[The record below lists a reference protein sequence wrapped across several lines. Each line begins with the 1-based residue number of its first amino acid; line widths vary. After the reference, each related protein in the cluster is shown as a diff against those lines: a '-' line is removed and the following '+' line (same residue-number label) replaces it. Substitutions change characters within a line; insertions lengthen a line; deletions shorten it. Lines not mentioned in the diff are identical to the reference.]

1 VRSTSL
7 DFAFVAL
14 ASLAA
19 CGAPTPNGNGDD
31 NSSPDASQPNGGGDG
46 GMAATDAGPGSGSA
60 APVDAPAPPAITVL
74 RGVDRASAF
83 SASEASTLST
93 SDGVKWTGVY
103 IGGPCNAG
111 SGWTKALVQ
120 SFAADLG
127 WTFMPIYVG
136 RQTSSICSADTLTA
150 AQGTTDGQAAV
161 AAMAT
166 FGWDANKKIPV
177 CLDLEAG
184 TYSANASG
192 SEAYAKAWLAAV
204 QAGGYL
210 GYVYSNPTGIN
221 GLYSA
226 GVKFDGAW
234 PASWFY
240 TSFENVAPSDLTQLT
255 TGIYNSSNRAWQ
267 YASFTSSV
275 GGIDADTSDL
285 LLAPA
290 PGGTNL

>member
-1 VRSTSL
+1 MSTSRVL
-7 DFAFVAL
+7 VMVLFA
-14 ASLAA
+14 SA
-19 CGAPTPNGNGDD
+19 CSAPMPNGNGDD
-31 NSSPDASQPNGGGDG
+31 GSSSDTPDASQGAPTDG
-46 GMAATDAGPGSGSA
+46 AVAASDAGSGSS
-60 APVDAPAPPAITVL
+60 APADAPAAPPITVL
-74 RGVDRASAF
+74 RGVDRAGAF
-83 SASEASTLST
+83 SATEAKTLAT
-93 SDGVKWTGVY
+93 SDAVKWTGVY

-120 SFAADLG
+120 SFATDLG

-136 RQTSSICSADTLTA
+136 RQTSSICSADVLTA
-150 AQGTTDGQAAV
+150 AQGTTDGDAAV
-161 AAMAT
+161 TAMAT
-166 FGWDANKKIPV
+166 FGWDANKNIPV

-184 TYSANASG
+184 TYAANASG

-204 QAGGYL
+204 KAGGYL

-221 GLYSA
+221 GLYGA

-240 TSFENVAPSDLTQLT
+240 TSFENVSPSDLTQLT
-255 TGIYNSSNRAWQ
+255 TGTYDTTNRAWQ

-285 LLAPA
+285 LLAPT

>member
-1 VRSTSL
+1 MRSL
-7 DFAFVAL
+7 PLAL
-14 ASLAA
+14 ILVCA
-19 CGAPTPNGNGDD
+19 CSTPHPAGAPGDD
-31 NSSPDASQPNGGGDG
+31 DDSNVDAATSSSDAPDLAVDASIDG
-46 GMAATDAGPGSGSA
+46 SIPI
-60 APVDAPAPPAITVL
+60 DAPAPPPITVL

-83 SASEASTLST
+83 SMTEASTLKN

-120 SFAADLG
+120 SFATDLG

-136 RQTSSICSADTLTA
+136 RQTSSICSADVLTA
-150 AQGTTDGQAAV
+150 AQGTTDGDAAV

-166 FGWDANKKIPV
+166 FGWQANQKIPV

-184 TYSANASG
+184 TYAANASG
-192 SEAYAKAWLAAV
+192 SVAYAKAWLAAV
-204 QAGGYL
+204 KAGGYL

-226 GVKFDGAW
+226 GVTFDGAW

-240 TSFENVAPSDLTQLT
+240 SAFENVSPSDLTQLT
-255 TGIYNSSNRAWQ
+255 TGTYDTTNRAWQ

>member
-1 VRSTSL
+1 M
-7 DFAFVAL
+7 A
-14 ASLAA
+14 
-19 CGAPTPNGNGDD
+19 NGNGDGSSSD
-31 NSSPDASQPNGGGDG
+31 SPDASQAAPSDG
-46 GMAATDAGPGSGSA
+46 SVAASDAGSGSS
-60 APVDAPAPPAITVL
+60 APADAPAAPPVTVL
-74 RGVDRASAF
+74 RGVDRAGAF
-83 SASEASTLST
+83 SAAEASTLAT
-93 SDGVKWTGVY
+93 ADAVKWTGVY

-120 SFAADLG
+120 SFATDLG

-136 RQTSSICSADTLTA
+136 RQTSSICSADVLTA
-150 AQGTTDGQAAV
+150 AQGTTDGDAAV

-166 FGWDANKKIPV
+166 FGWQANQKIPV

-184 TYSANASG
+184 TNASG
-192 SEAYAKAWLAAV
+192 SVAYAKAWLAAV
-204 QAGGYL
+204 KAGGYL

-226 GVKFDGAW
+226 GVTFDGAW

-240 TSFENVAPSDLTQLT
+240 SAFENVSPSDLTQLT
-255 TGIYNSSNRAWQ
+255 TGTYDTTNRAWQ